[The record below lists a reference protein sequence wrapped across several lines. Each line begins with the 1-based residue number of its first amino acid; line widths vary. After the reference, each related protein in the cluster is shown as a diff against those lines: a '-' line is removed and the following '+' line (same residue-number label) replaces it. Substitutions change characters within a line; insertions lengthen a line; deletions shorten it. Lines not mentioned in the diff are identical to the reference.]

1 MNQAKK
7 LILHKISHANNSKH
21 YRSFLFLSYQKI
33 SDFFLSV
40 HTSEHVIRQVIFSLV
55 YNKDLKKSDGT
66 VSGSGFN
73 KVQTYT
79 LKKIRFAI
87 CSNYLIKF
95 SWNNTSLQFF
105 LKGHFNCVMVSPLKF
120 IKTSK
125 LTSFL
130 HVVPTQIDCVEPN
143 FFFKAYEFWLQTCS
157 LRWSCFNKIREIKSK
172 RLISRPSKHLWYKKQ
187 PWKMLM
193 TSELFNNI
201 ATLNTFF

>member
-1 MNQAKK
+1 MRHQQFQINRLSVTSDNQSFKRKHFRQCNNTVFRNKNKYHTCAQMNQAKK

-95 SWNNTSLQFF
+95 S
-105 LKGHFNCVMVSPLKF
+105 
-120 IKTSK
+120 
-125 LTSFL
+125 
-130 HVVPTQIDCVEPN
+130 
-143 FFFKAYEFWLQTCS
+143 
-157 LRWSCFNKIREIKSK
+157 
-172 RLISRPSKHLWYKKQ
+172 
-187 PWKMLM
+187 
-193 TSELFNNI
+193 
-201 ATLNTFF
+201 